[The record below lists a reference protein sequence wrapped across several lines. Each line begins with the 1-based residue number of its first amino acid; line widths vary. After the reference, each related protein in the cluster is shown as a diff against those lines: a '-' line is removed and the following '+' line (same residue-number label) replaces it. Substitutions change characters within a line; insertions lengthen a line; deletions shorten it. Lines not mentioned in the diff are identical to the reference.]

1 MMRLIFS
8 SVMLAAILIFASA
21 CAEADNPTPTATI
34 PSGQATVTPT
44 HTAPP
49 PTPTNLEIAL
59 GRVPVE
65 YRDKRLVFGDYGLAR
80 SLIGADET
88 SLITLVELQKL
99 VESYEEQDGKHEP
112 FMGIFS
118 PLAFFRVFG
127 SFYLELGLEEILHAG
142 GLTGV
147 GIYYPIPGR
156 DSPTFLSLET
166 TFQRDPVIAKL
177 LESGSEEAEYR
188 GVTYYTRNEDYIGSL
203 EDPLTRFGPIL
214 NRVAFNDD
222 LFLAAPATS
231 VMTSLID
238 VEQGTASSLADSRAH
253 KALAQAVGS
262 DLVAGMFWPFT
273 WLNSDWVPRNIADYR
288 GSVIMDGP
296 GRWESLSVYEVVLSG
311 YRVREG
317 VDEIVSALF
326 YPDPEAAEG
335 DAAELKH
342 RWETYV
348 VPGSSEGPQLVQGCA
363 PLTTRVIKGD
373 DFSVLEASCPVIWH
387 PSQRYHPFQSSLLWQ
402 TLTPDIFTQDIAKLK
417 KAVASGQE

>member
-1 MMRLIFS
+1 MRLIFS
-8 SVMLAAILIFASA
+8 SVMLAAILIFVSA
-21 CAEADNPTPTATI
+21 CGGADNPTPTATL
-34 PSGQATVTPT
+34 PGGQNPTATPT

-118 PLAFFRVFG
+118 PLAFFPVFG
-127 SFYLELGLEEILHAG
+127 SFYSELGLEEILHAG

-156 DSPTFLSLET
+156 DSPTFLSLEP
-166 TFQRDPVIAKL
+166 TFPKDPVIAKL
-177 LESGSEEAEYR
+177 LESGSEEVDYL

-203 EDPLTRFGPIL
+203 QDPLTRSVPIL
-214 NRVAFNDD
+214 NRVAFINDR
-222 LFLAAPATS
+222 FLAASATS
-231 VMTSLID
+231 VMTSLIE
-238 VEQGTASSLADSRAH
+238 VEQGTASSLAGSKAH
-253 KALAQAVGS
+253 NALAQAVGP
-262 DLVAGMFWPFT
+262 DLLAGIFWPFT
-273 WLNSDWVPRNIADYR
+273 QMNSDWAPGSIADYR
-288 GSVIMDGP
+288 GPVIMDGP
-296 GRWESLSVYEVVLSG
+296 DRWESLSVYEVVLVG

-326 YPDPEAAEG
+326 YPDPEAAKG
-335 DAAELKH
+335 DAAKLKR

-348 VPGSSEGPQLVQGCA
+348 APGSSEGPQLVQGCA

-373 DFSVLEASCPVIWH
+373 AFSILEASCPVIWH
-387 PSQRYHPFQSSLLWQ
+387 PTQRYHPFQSSLLWQ

-417 KAVASGQE
+417 EAVASGQE